1 MGVQLKIQD
10 QENTDYI
17 NAVSSMGQLIME
29 RTFNPFKTFDFIYK
43 LTADYR
49 QEMTYVKL
57 LHEVSEGVINKR
69 KKEIEAESEGN
80 GEKKRKMAFLDL
92 LLKYRDENGQPLSQ
106 AFIRNEVDTFMFA
119 VSKLVKKDVPP
130 IRLNIISS
138 HLHLFGTVVFT

>member
-10 QENTDYI
+10 QKNTDYI
-17 NAVSSMGQLIME
+17 NAVAGMGQLIME

-49 QEMTYVKL
+49 QEMKYVKL

-69 KKEIEAESEGN
+69 KKEIEAEREEDEGR
-80 GEKKRKMAFLDL
+80 KRKMAFLDL

-106 AFIRNEVDTFMFA
+106 DFIRHEVDTFMFA
-119 VSKLVKKDVPP
+119 VSKLVEKKTHSF
-130 IRLNIISS
+130 I
-138 HLHLFGTVVFT
+138 F